1 MSSEGGG
8 MHEHHQGMLPVVD
21 SVDVDKR
28 SDVHKLHGGA
38 IGLAGVLFLT
48 VTGSAP
54 ITAMLLNTPISV
66 GYGNGLYT
74 PAGFLFATIILTIFS
89 VGYIAMSRKV
99 TAVGGFYSFISH
111 GLGRELG
118 MGTGLAITL
127 AYSVFEASLCGGFA
141 FFASGKLAQYGYH
154 FSWVFCALFM
164 VALISVL
171 SYFDIHISARFLGV
185 ALVTEVLILLVFD
198 GSVFFSSN
206 SHVSGSALNPLHAF
220 HNLPASGAGTAAV
233 AAGTAGVGV
242 FFAFWSWVGFEMAP
256 NYGEESKNPKKI
268 VPLAMYISVIGLG
281 IFYTLTSWASISAYT
296 NEGAA
301 ALAAQTNYYGYY
313 LSPAKQF
320 GNQFISDLM
329 SYLILTGS
337 FACGMAFHQTTARYM
352 YSLGRERVLPQALGR
367 THPKYHSPHVASL
380 TQTVI
385 AAAIV
390 LAFGFGEGTGDPGT
404 NAYIYLYGLMAVMGV
419 VVILCVQALVSVA
432 IFNYFRTHHEADHHW
447 WTTTLAPIIS
457 VVGQLYV
464 VYLAIKNIDFLA
476 TNVHW
481 IRYLLIIDALVFL
494 GGVAWAF
501 YIKSN
506 DRAKYETIGRL
517 VNEGLDQV

>member
-1 MSSEGGG
+1 
-8 MHEHHQGMLPVVD
+8 
-21 SVDVDKR
+21 
-28 SDVHKLHGGA
+28 
-38 IGLAGVLFLT
+38 
-48 VTGSAP
+48 
-54 ITAMLLNTPISV
+54 
-66 GYGNGLYT
+66 
-74 PAGFLFATIILTIFS
+74 
-89 VGYIAMSRKV
+89 
-99 TAVGGFYSFISH
+99 
-111 GLGRELG
+111 
-118 MGTGLAITL
+118 
-127 AYSVFEASLCGGFA
+127 
-141 FFASGKLAQYGYH
+141 
-154 FSWVFCALFM
+154 
-164 VALISVL
+164 
-171 SYFDIHISARFLGV
+171 
-185 ALVTEVLILLVFD
+185 VFD
-198 GSVFFSSN
+198 SSVFFSSN
-206 SHVSGSALNPLHAF
+206 SHVQASAINPFNAF
-220 HNLPASGAGTAAV
+220 HSLPASGGTGTAAV

-268 VPLAMYISVIGLG
+268 VPMAMYISVIGLG
-281 IFYTLTSWASISAYT
+281 IFYTVTSWASLSAYT
-296 NEGAA
+296 SQATAA
-301 ALAAQTNYYGYY
+301 FAAQNDYYNYY
-313 LSPAKQF
+313 LIPAKEF

-352 YSLGRERVLPQALGR
+352 YSLGRERVLPSALGR

-385 AAAIV
+385 ALLIV

-432 IFNYFRTHHEADHHW
+432 IINYFRTHHAGESHW
-447 WTTTLAPIIS
+447 WTTTLAPLIS